1 MTEKFIQD
9 QEKTTLDP
17 EYVVELIK
25 EILENHKF
33 EKIVVIGLQGKATI
47 GDYMI
52 VASGNSTRQIISL
65 AEILLQKLKKT
76 HLPIMKPEG
85 LPQGDWVLIDTGNV
99 IVHLFRP
106 EVREFYNLEKMW
118 EANLEEDTVT
128 MKS

>member
-1 MTEKFIQD
+1 MTDKFIED
-9 QEKTTLDP
+9 QKTSTLDP
-17 EYVVELIK
+17 EYVVELVK

-33 EKIVVIGLQGKATI
+33 EKIVVIDLQGKATI

-52 VASGNSTRQIISL
+52 VASGNSTRQIVSL
-65 AEILLQKLKKT
+65 AEILLQRLKQIQ
-76 HLPIMKPEG
+76 LPVMKPEG

-118 EANLEEDTVT
+118 EADLDEDTVT
-128 MKS
+128 TER

>member
-1 MTEKFIQD
+1 LTDKFIED
-9 QEKTTLDP
+9 QKTSTLDP
-17 EYVVELIK
+17 EYVVELVK

-33 EKIVVIGLQGKATI
+33 EKIVVIDLQGKATI

-52 VASGNSTRQIISL
+52 VASGNSTRQIVSL
-65 AEILLQKLKKT
+65 AEILLQRLKQIQ
-76 HLPIMKPEG
+76 LPVMKPEG

-118 EANLEEDTVT
+118 EADLDEDTVT
-128 MKS
+128 TER

>member
-1 MTEKFIQD
+1 LTDKFIED
-9 QEKTTLDP
+9 QKTSTLDP
-17 EYVVELIK
+17 EYVVELVK

-33 EKIVVIGLQGKATI
+33 EKIVVIDLQGKATI

-52 VASGNSTRQIISL
+52 VASGNSTRQIVSL
-65 AEILLQKLKKT
+65 AEILLQRLKQIQ
-76 HLPIMKPEG
+76 LPVMKPEG

-118 EANLEEDTVT
+118 EADLDEDTVT
-128 MKS
+128 TKS